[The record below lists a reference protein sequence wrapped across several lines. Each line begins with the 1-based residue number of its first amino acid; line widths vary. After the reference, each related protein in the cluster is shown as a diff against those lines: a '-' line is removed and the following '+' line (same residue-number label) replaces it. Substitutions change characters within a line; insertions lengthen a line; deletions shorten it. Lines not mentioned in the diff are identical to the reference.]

1 MPRNRM
7 VKAEFWDDEKLSTI
21 SRDARLT
28 FIGLWTHSDD
38 YGVVKGH
45 HSWLKNKIYPYE
57 SINVETFQK
66 WLGELEKILCIIPFD
81 AEGEKFYYIR
91 NFDKHQVINRPS
103 EHRNPKPSQQF
114 IDEYMN
120 THGILS
126 ESSCNK
132 REVKEKYKEKY
143 KEKGTFVPPTLDQI
157 TKYCKERKNSVD
169 PQRWLDHY
177 TANGWMIG
185 KNKMKD
191 WKAAVRTWEQRGD
204 NNSTQKTDIPRYVP
218 SAEDKAQWRM

>member
-1 MPRNRM
+1 M

-28 FIGLWTHSDD
+28 FIGLWTNSDD

-103 EHRNPKPSQQF
+103 EHRNP
-114 IDEYMN
+114 E
-120 THGILS
+120 
-126 ESSCNK
+126 
-132 REVKEKYKEKY
+132 
-143 KEKGTFVPPTLDQI
+143 PT
-157 TKYCKERKNSVD
+157 YR
-169 PQRWLDHY
+169 
-177 TANGWMIG
+177 
-185 KNKMKD
+185 D
-191 WKAAVRTWEQRGD
+191 W
-204 NNSTQKTDIPRYVP
+204 
-218 SAEDKAQWRM
+218 